1 MAFDIG
7 QRVTSSFTGPGTVT
21 GELTKDTDTADNGK
35 ALITHFQTVLFDN
48 PMYGE
53 RRWEL
58 KKLYPLSEDAT
69 DHKKKRKSNP
79 EGGG

>member
-48 PMYGE
+48 PTFGE
-53 RRWEL
+53 KQWEL